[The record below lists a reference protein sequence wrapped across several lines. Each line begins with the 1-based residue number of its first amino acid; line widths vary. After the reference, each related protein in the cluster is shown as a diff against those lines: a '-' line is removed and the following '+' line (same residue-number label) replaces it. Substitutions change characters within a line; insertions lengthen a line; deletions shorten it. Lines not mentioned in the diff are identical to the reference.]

1 MVLDDIRCAGT
12 EAGLHLCRNAGWGNH
27 NCDRESQVAGV
38 TCQVDEPVVDAGKWF
53 QNFFKNQL
61 TKIFSN
67 IDVAKGKHGLNEQTV
82 HSDCT

>member
-53 QNFFKNQL
+53 
-61 TKIFSN
+61 
-67 IDVAKGKHGLNEQTV
+67 
-82 HSDCT
+82 